1 MKKINKFLASA
12 IVLTNLTFQCGN
24 SLGFAIDPVKLEN
37 VQSEEISKVRASFA
51 ERLGS
56 DSDFE
61 DTDIALSH
69 SYVSSV
75 KLKDG
80 KTVCFMVL
88 NAPKL
93 MDGLDVPS
101 LREHIKKSKGDTIV
115 SHMEKKFK
123 DGYNLL
129 HILACLRND
138 SYIMFNELTEKYDR
152 FDNGFK
158 KEMDSKLTKLLT
170 SAEYDKYYQQV
181 YDFMGGKIK
190 KESIKEVVKS
200 LILSAGISQSAF
212 QSAWKGQALAL
223 ASWVAGAVCPILLP
237 VTLPLSFK
245 AGTMIRESDMKV
257 EMEVE
262 QQKLSNLESILSQI
276 LHKICDDKARIANTN
291 ALLIVFDD
299 RSDVRIN
306 NGGILKGFA
315 SLFVP
320 TVYTVKDNR
329 GADVEF
335 RCVKNL
341 KNAPKMIEYK
351 RNGKSLFS
359 VYAQIFQRLMEHPDD
374 MPTLTYIRDYLTNG
388 TNSPAKQ
395 ITDKKVNKSI
405 KD

>member
-1 MKKINKFLASA
+1 ME
-12 IVLTNLTFQCGN
+12 
-24 SLGFAIDPVKLEN
+24 D

-51 ERLGS
+51 ERSGS

-61 DTDIALSH
+61 DTDIALSC
-69 SYVSSV
+69 SYVSPV

-93 MDGLDVPS
+93 MDGLDIPS
-101 LREHIKKSKGDTIV
+101 LRKHIEKSKGDTIA
-115 SHMEKKFK
+115 SHIEKKLK
-123 DGYNLL
+123 GYNLL

-152 FDNGFK
+152 FDSGFK
-158 KEMDSKLTKLLT
+158 KEMDSKLAKLLT

-223 ASWVAGAVCPILLP
+223 ASWVAGTVCPILLP
-237 VTLPLSFK
+237 VTLPLCYK

-276 LHKICDDKARIANTN
+276 LSKICDDKARIANTN

-306 NGGILKGFA
+306 NGGILKSFA
-315 SLFVP
+315 SVFVP
-320 TVYTVKDNR
+320 TAYTVKDNR

-351 RNGKSLFS
+351 RDGKNLFS
-359 VYAQIFQRLMEHPDD
+359 VYTQIFQRLIDHPDD
-374 MPTLTYIRDYLTNG
+374 MPTLTYIRNYLMNG

-395 ITDKKVNKSI
+395 ITDKKVDKSI

>member
-1 MKKINKFLASA
+1 ME
-12 IVLTNLTFQCGN
+12 
-24 SLGFAIDPVKLEN
+24 D

-51 ERLGS
+51 ERSGS

-61 DTDIALSH
+61 DTDIVLPC

-93 MDGLDVPS
+93 MDRLDIPS
-101 LREHIKKSKGDTIV
+101 LRKHIEKSKGDTIV
-115 SHMEKKFK
+115 SHMKEKLK
-123 DGYNLL
+123 GYNLL

-158 KEMDSKLTKLLT
+158 KEMDSKLAKLLT

-200 LILSAGISQSAF
+200 LILSDGISQSAF

-223 ASWVAGAVCPILLP
+223 ASWVAGTVCPILLP
-237 VTLPLSFK
+237 VALPLSFK

-276 LHKICDDKARIANTN
+276 ISKICDDKARIANTN

-306 NGGILKGFA
+306 NGSILKSLA
-315 SLFVP
+315 SAFVP
-320 TVYTVKDNR
+320 TAYTVKDNR

-351 RNGKSLFS
+351 RDGKNLFS
-359 VYAQIFQRLMEHPDD
+359 VYAQIFQRLMDHPDD
-374 MPTLTYIRDYLTNG
+374 MPTLTYIRNYLMNG